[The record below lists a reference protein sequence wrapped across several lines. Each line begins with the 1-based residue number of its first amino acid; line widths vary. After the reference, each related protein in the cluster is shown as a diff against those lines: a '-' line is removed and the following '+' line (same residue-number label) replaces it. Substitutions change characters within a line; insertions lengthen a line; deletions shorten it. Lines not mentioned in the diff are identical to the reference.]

1 MFPVDHTGSR
11 FSHAFLKPSG
21 EDGSI
26 FGKHDMN
33 KLYLLASEIDK
44 AFTLKTHLV
53 YSTLK

>member
-44 AFTLKTHLV
+44 AFTLQTHLV